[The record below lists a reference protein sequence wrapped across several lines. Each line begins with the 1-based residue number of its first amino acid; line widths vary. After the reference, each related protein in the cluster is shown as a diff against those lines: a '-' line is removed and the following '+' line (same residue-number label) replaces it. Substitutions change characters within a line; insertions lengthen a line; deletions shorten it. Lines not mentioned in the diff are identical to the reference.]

1 MLPVRGTGGKNM
13 SDLGYTQRELLGLV
27 DGMDL
32 VWIRQES
39 RVNLVTSEQVVRE
52 CSEAWQF

>member
-1 MLPVRGTGGKNM
+1 M
-13 SDLGYTQRELLGLV
+13 SDLGYTQREFLGLA

-39 RVNLVTSEQVVRE
+39 KMSLVTSEQVVRE
-52 CSEAWQF
+52 CSEAW

>member
-1 MLPVRGTGGKNM
+1 MLSVWGTGGKNM
-13 SDLGYTQRELLGLV
+13 SDLGYTQREFLGLA

-39 RVNLVTSEQVVRE
+39 KMSLVTSEQVVRE
-52 CSEAWQF
+52 CSEAWRF